1 MYAQN
6 KITGVQE
13 KAKPVTG
20 HLQSIMICLLGKKKG
35 SGLKGD
41 RNENNSVKHIEELC
55 LNATYQSFFM

>member
-20 HLQSIMICLLGKKKG
+20 HLQSIMICLLGKKKEVV
-35 SGLKGD
+35 L
-41 RNENNSVKHIEELC
+41 RVTEMRTIQ
-55 LNATYQSFFM
+55 LNT